1 MSNHSR
7 VVLGL
12 PAYNQSEHLD
22 EAVQTLLAQRYAD
35 FAIIAIDDHSDDR
48 THERL
53 LHYADLDDRFI
64 HVTRN
69 SRRLGMVAN
78 FNRTLRVARELRPGA
93 EFFAWVSDHDI
104 WHPYWLESLVAEL
117 EADARVVLAYPSYLK
132 VSDEGKPLG
141 TGGWRFHTSGIS
153 DPRGRL
159 RTVMR
164 QMSAGNMIY
173 GLFRIAALRR
183 VGGQH
188 RVLLPDRMLIVEIS
202 LLGRF
207 RQVPEMFWYRRHRR
221 GRFSIERQR
230 QSLFGPR
237 RPLWAWLPWSLTHP
251 FVLAWSFGVRGTGRP
266 DIDRIAGWTLALES
280 IVIGVAEQ
288 LSQLRRGLRQRR

>member
-1 MSNHSR
+1 M
-7 VVLGL
+7 
-12 PAYNQSEHLD
+12 YNGELYISQAIES
-22 EAVQTLLAQRYAD
+22 LLAQTYTNFELIICDNASTD
-35 FAIIAIDDHSDDR
+35 STVALCQKFARQDDR
-48 THERL
+48 
-53 LHYADLDDRFI
+53 
-64 HVTRN
+64 VTVIESHRN
-69 SRRLGMVAN
+69 RGQVAN
-78 FNRTLRVARELRPGA
+78 FLKAFDAGKGKY
-93 EFFAWVSDHDI
+93 FAWAGDHDI

-117 EADARVVLAYPSYLK
+117 EADARVVLAYPIYLK

-141 TGGWRFHTSGIS
+141 TGGWRFHTSDIS
-153 DPRGRL
+153 DRRGRL

-173 GLFRIAALRR
+173 GLFRMVALRR

-188 RVLLPDRMLIVEIS
+188 RILLPDRMLIAEVS

-207 RQVPEMFWYRRHRR
+207 RQVPQMFWYRRHRR

-266 DIDRIAGWTLALES
+266 DIGRIAGWTLALES